1 VISGSV
7 EIRVPA
13 DRLDEALE
21 RIRAASLE
29 VSSQSITGEDVTNQ
43 FTDLESQ
50 LRNLQAAEA

>member
-1 VISGSV
+1 
-7 EIRVPA
+7 
-13 DRLDEALE
+13 
-21 RIRAASLE
+21 